1 MGDGVWSSG
10 WATPIARC
18 LARGCDVIAS
28 AAGCPEVAPDGT
40 ALVFL
45 DASEMPDYTYLTVWR
60 EHPHTS
66 RVRARPAGRDG
77 NIFHMRAQVAIVV
90 LCPSAFALELAT
102 QNFTESYKAARLDGE
117 RFALAY
123 ANALPEELLEGVQA
137 VSFRCPPE
145 LTLIC
150 ISHLLTTSAFLLHS
164 VQSFRSVLIS
174 LTAFLRAYH
183 DWHVRAQLVDAA
195 LRGRWSLPE

>member
-45 DASEMPDYTYLTVWR
+45 DASEMPDYTYLTGWRKTSTRVACACAAGRPRR
-60 EHPHTS
+60 EHFPHACS
-66 RVRARPAGRDG
+66 GGHCRALPICVRPRARDK
-77 NIFHMRAQVAIVV
+77 
-90 LCPSAFALELAT
+90 
-102 QNFTESYKAARLDGE
+102 NFTESYKAARLDGE